1 MIEYAKKEGEEKM
14 NNFFRKVDVVIKKGL
29 KYLIIIWAA
38 LIMLIINFSVLPSS
52 GFPDWL
58 AVIVSVAFVFM
69 YVKYSKVWTIV
80 INILID
86 LGFFF
91 IGHGKEEGQQI
102 LLDFWNETLA
112 RIVAWAIVIIAIYF
126 IFKSKKR

>member
-1 MIEYAKKEGEEKM
+1 M

-69 YVKYSKVWTIV
+69 YVKYSKVWIIV